1 MSHAYYLSILSFF
14 LNKMKIALFSL
25 LLVALTCLSAVNST
39 FVVGTCDSSKCGAGQ
54 VCICE
59 GGVSHCV
66 LLDQCHDVAIVQTIE
81 HSWVENG
88 QSFTLYRVHVFNYGP
103 RTLKNIAIQ
112 TDCTLDPR
120 DQNSVWNIEYHN
132 GFFSLPSYGQGIAT
146 GKEFVFGYIDRG
158 MRSPNLFIRALQY

>member
-1 MSHAYYLSILSFF
+1 
-14 LNKMKIALFSL
+14 MKIAIFAM
-25 LLVALTCLSAVNST
+25 LLVAFTCLSAVNST
-39 FVVGTCDSSKCGAGQ
+39 FIVGTCDSSKCGFGQ

-59 GGVSHCV
+59 GGVNHCV
-66 LLDQCHDVAIVQTIE
+66 LLDQCDEVAVVQTIE

-120 DQNSVWNIEYHN
+120 DQSSVWNVVYNN